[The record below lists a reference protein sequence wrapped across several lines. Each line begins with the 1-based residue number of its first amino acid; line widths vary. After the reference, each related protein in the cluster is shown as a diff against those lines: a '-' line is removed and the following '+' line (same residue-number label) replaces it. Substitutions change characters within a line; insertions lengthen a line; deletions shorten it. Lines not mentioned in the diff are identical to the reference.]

1 MHSSRS
7 YIVVSVRDSSSSL
20 CMVYTKRLNAM
31 DLLFGEARA
40 LVEAFSLARS
50 F

>member
-1 MHSSRS
+1 MHPSKS
-7 YIVVSVRDSSSSL
+7 YIAVSVRDSSSSL
-20 CMVYTKRLNAM
+20 CMVYMKRLNAM
-31 DLLFGEARA
+31 DPSFGEAHA